1 MAELNY
7 SIIIPHKNIP
17 DLLQRCLDSIPKR
30 DDIQIIIV
38 DDNSDPD
45 KVDFNHFPGVGEKC
59 VEVYFTKEG
68 KGAGYARNVGLKH
81 ARGKWLLFADADDF
95 YVKDAWDTFDK
106 YLNAQV
112 DIIYFSVACVDSS
125 TLMPASRNLRNN
137 EVVTDF
143 ISGDENGEKLLRYTC
158 WEPWNKIWRHEFI
171 VSNDL
176 QFEEIPR
183 GNDAMFVLQGGD
195 KANKIMAIEEQLY
208 VVTYRPQ
215 SLSYKITKES
225 FYSALLLKIRINKFY
240 KAKGFK
246 KFRLSVLYDL
256 KQAYTLFGATEVLK
270 AISLIFK
277 NHGDFFIFFFDMK
290 GYKNLIA
297 KAARIL
303 TLQICVFLQVS
314 VYISLLII
322 EFISNN

>member
-45 KVDFNHFPGVGEKC
+45 KVDFNHFPGIGEKC

-125 TLMPASRNLRNN
+125 TLMPNELRNLDINK
-137 EVVTDF
+137 VIASF
-143 ISGDENGEKLLRYTC
+143 ISNDRSGEQLLRYTC
-158 WEPWNKIWRHEFI
+158 WVPWNKIWRHDFI
-171 VSNDL
+171 SSNNL
-176 QFEEIPR
+176 QFEEILR

-195 KANKIMAIEEQLY
+195 KAKKIMALESQLY

-215 SLSYKITKES
+215 SLTYVQTKES
-225 FYSALLLKIRINKFY
+225 LFSSLKLRIRINKFY
-240 KAKGFK
+240 KQRNLKNL
-246 KFRLSVLYDL
+246 RVSILYDIIQIY
-256 KQAYTLFGATEVLK
+256 KYTGIKA
-270 AISLIFK
+270 AISAIMFLFRER
-277 NHGDFFIFFFDMK
+277 GDFFCFFLDSAGWKRFFK
-290 GYKNLIA
+290 EKI
-297 KAARIL
+297 
-303 TLQICVFLQVS
+303 
-314 VYISLLII
+314 
-322 EFISNN
+322 